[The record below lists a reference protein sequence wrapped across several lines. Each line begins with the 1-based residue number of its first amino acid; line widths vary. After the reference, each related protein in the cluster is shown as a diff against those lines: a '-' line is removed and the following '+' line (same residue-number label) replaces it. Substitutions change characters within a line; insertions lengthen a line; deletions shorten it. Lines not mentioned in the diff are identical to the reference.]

1 MIAKEY
7 ILDRLNGIKKIKT
20 NSDNGLVD
28 FIYDRLMSK
37 KFRKFS
43 VNQDIKDMVRTAV
56 EFNIKNNE
64 PIKLVISSGA
74 YKLWRFE
81 EAPEADWAELFAM
94 IYYANWLK
102 PITDVYKPGVWFD
115 FCSEDA
121 ILKLMNNIPTED
133 TEKYKQ
139 SFRVLIKFFESYLP
153 DNLKFTFTPTG
164 ELYSSQEEFLAEL
177 NEQINKLKQE
187 GGVDLNDK
195 KIKAAEFNV
204 KLEEGE
210 EINFKENRILHDAYL
225 KINKRRLYQK
235 APGKIFI
242 CSRPYGG
249 TALPVGTT
257 KTSIVQFQVG
267 VGALKKKDSGFIE
280 YILSLS
286 QTEKLKPIYEPISID
301 GLPGKNFSKIR
312 IFA

>member
-210 EINFKENRILHDAYL
+210 EINF
-225 KINKRRLYQK
+225 
-235 APGKIFI
+235 
-242 CSRPYGG
+242 
-249 TALPVGTT
+249 
-257 KTSIVQFQVG
+257 
-267 VGALKKKDSGFIE
+267 
-280 YILSLS
+280 
-286 QTEKLKPIYEPISID
+286 TE
-301 GLPGKNFSKIR
+301 
-312 IFA
+312 